1 MKNNKLL
8 QQAKIKCI
16 KQYKVAK
23 GTHIITVTV
32 VQDTG

>member
-1 MKNNKLL
+1 MKNNKFL
-8 QQAKIKCI
+8 QQAKIICI
-16 KQYKVAK
+16 KQYKIAK